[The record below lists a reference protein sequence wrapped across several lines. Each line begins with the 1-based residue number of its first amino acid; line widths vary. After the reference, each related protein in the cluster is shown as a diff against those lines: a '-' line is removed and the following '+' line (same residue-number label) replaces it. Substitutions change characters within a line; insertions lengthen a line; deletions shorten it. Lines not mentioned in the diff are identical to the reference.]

1 MRVRVREGEEP
12 RREDDAEDERGPR
25 GGRSASMFY

>member
-1 MRVRVREGEEP
+1 MRVREGEEP
-12 RREDDAEDERGPR
+12 RREVAEDERGPR